1 MPVEVV
7 AVVALV
13 IVAVAGVLKGSI
25 GFGAPLL
32 AVPALAMLVGT
43 RSAVVLIAL
52 PLFTANVALL
62 LGRPADPAALRRF
75 VPLMATLVPA
85 TFLGGALLANL
96 DVAVLSVVVGFVT
109 LAFVALTLA
118 GVQLATPPRAETAV
132 SPLVGVAGGLL
143 QGATSIPGSL
153 FAIYLTG
160 LRLDKRAFVYGI
172 TLIFVAGNVAQVA
185 TYLRFGLYTRDL
197 LLGSLGLAVVLLLG
211 QQIGF
216 KVQDRLDPD
225 RFRWVVL
232 VAVAASGTLLLV
244 RGLGWL

>member
-1 MPVEVV
+1 MPAEVV
-7 AVVALV
+7 AVAALAVVA
-13 IVAVAGVLKGSI
+13 ASGVLKGSI

-43 RSAVVLIAL
+43 RAAVVLIAL

-75 VPLMATLVPA
+75 VPLMVTLVPA

-96 DVAVLSVVVGFVT
+96 DVAVLSVVVGLVT

-132 SPLVGVAGGLL
+132 SLLVGVAGGLL

-160 LRLDKRAFVYGI
+160 LGLDKRAFVYGI

-211 QQIGF
+211 QQVGF

>member
-1 MPVEVV
+1 MPAEVV
-7 AVVALV
+7 AVVALA

-43 RSAVVLIAL
+43 RDAVVLVAL
-52 PLFTANVALL
+52 PLFAANVALL

-75 VPLMATLVPA
+75 VPLMTTLVPA

-96 DVAVLSVVVGFVT
+96 DVAVLSVVVGLVT

-118 GVQLATPPRAETAV
+118 GVHLATPPRAETAV
-132 SPLVGVAGGLL
+132 SLLVGVAGGLL

-197 LLGSLGLAVVLLLG
+197 LLGSLALAPVLLLG
-211 QQIGF
+211 QQLGF
-216 KVQDRLDPD
+216 RIQDRLDPD
-225 RFRWVVL
+225 RFRLAVL
-232 VAVAASGTLLLV
+232 VAVAVSGAILLA